1 MLSHSQTKKRRK
13 LKRHTT
19 KLMVVSLDGG
29 LKVLF
34 IFFLSLSW
42 VFYIVQSNKLLY
54 FSNQKQCFCC

>member
-1 MLSHSQTKKRRK
+1 MFYYTRRQKKK
-13 LKRHTT
+13 KKTEETHN

-29 LKVLF
+29 LKVVF

-54 FSNQKQCFCC
+54 LF